1 MRTPIKT
8 TKKTLD
14 DLGGALDTYW
24 AEVSSGEYKDELWD
38 MDHTTNTILVD
49 HAEGAA
55 MFLDCLYGEIQ
66 HIENIMYEEPE
77 IYNRLYRMRKRLR
90 AVEVKVLEKFG
101 DQIERGP
108 YGNWLVK
115 NS

>member
-38 MDHTTNTILVD
+38 MDHATNTILLD

-55 MFLDCLYGEIQ
+55 MFLNCLNGEIDNV
-66 HIENIMYEEPE
+66 EETMCEEPE
-77 IYNRLYRMRKRLR
+77 IYNRLYRIRKRLR
-90 AVEVKVLEKFG
+90 TLEAKVLERFA
-101 DQIERGP
+101 DQIYQDG
-108 YGNWLVK
+108 YGCWK
-115 NS
+115 EGQA